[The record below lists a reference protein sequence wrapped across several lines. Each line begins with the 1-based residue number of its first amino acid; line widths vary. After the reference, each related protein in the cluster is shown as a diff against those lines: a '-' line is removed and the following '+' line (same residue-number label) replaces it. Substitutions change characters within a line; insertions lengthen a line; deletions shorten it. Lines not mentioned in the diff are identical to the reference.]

1 MSEEEQQKSEGWLS
15 TIVEGGLPQIIAGPA
30 GKAISRL
37 IGATIEIPAAYVDGI
52 AQGVKDK
59 NAAKSLVSKALA
71 ERAATMAVEDP
82 EIMGRAVD
90 SLLASQYRK
99 QENKEE
105 VAKLAI
111 EGLNETPPPSDSE
124 GPSDDWMNKFERYA
138 EDASSDELR
147 LMYAKLLAGEIRKEK
162 SVSAATLHFVSLLD
176 SDVTTLIER
185 ALPYTSND
193 GVVYQELI
201 KPEFTYLERTVLEQS
216 GFWTMDKLFTVT
228 TGADGKAIQQVRE
241 DLGFYAEAPPSHK
254 LQFTVSVLSKAGRD
268 IAKIINR
275 DFEIIS
281 LGKLLYTK
289 GATKV
294 IIGKYSK
301 TSQQLELTNTFD
313 IAADTP

>member
-1 MSEEEQQKSEGWLS
+1 MSEEEQQESEDWLS

-37 IGATIEIPAAYVDGI
+37 IGATIEIPASYVDGI
-52 AQGVKDK
+52 AQGIKDK

-111 EGLNETPPPSDSE
+111 EDLNETPPPSDSE

-176 SDVTTLIER
+176 SDLTTLMER
-185 ALPYTSND
+185 ALPYTSNE

-201 KPEFTYLERTVLEQS
+201 EPEFTYLERTILEQS
-216 GFWTMDKLFTVT
+216 GFWTMDKSFTISHEED
-228 TGADGKAIQQVRE
+228 GAVIEQVRN

-254 LQFTVSVLSKAGRD
+254 MKFTVSVLSKAGRD
-268 IAKIINR
+268 IVRIINR

-294 IIGKYSK
+294 SIGKYSVSGQRK
-301 TSQQLELTNTFD
+301 HLTDVFN